1 MDRDDV
7 VDAVHRRAET
17 DSSGSAAA
25 VTRATLATLGERV
38 SAGEAEDLA
47 ACLPGGLADAVGDGG
62 DEDPPGFPVEEFLD
76 RVRERADGA
85 ADGDTEA
92 RVVAVTAAIAEAGCR
107 NELSVAREQLPHE
120 YAALFDTANLE
131 G

>member
-7 VDAVHRRAET
+7 IDAVYRRADV
-17 DSSGSAAA
+17 DSRESAAV
-25 VTRATLATLGERV
+25 VTRATLATFGERV
-38 SAGEAEDLA
+38 SAGEAEDVT
-47 ACLPGGLADAVGDGG
+47 ACLPEDLADAVGDGG
-62 DEDPPGFPVEEFLD
+62 DEEPPGFSVEEFLD

-85 ADGDTEA
+85 AEGETEA
-92 RVVAVTAAIAEAGCR
+92 RVVAVMAAVAAAGCR
-107 NELSVAREQLPHE
+107 NGLSVAREQLPNE